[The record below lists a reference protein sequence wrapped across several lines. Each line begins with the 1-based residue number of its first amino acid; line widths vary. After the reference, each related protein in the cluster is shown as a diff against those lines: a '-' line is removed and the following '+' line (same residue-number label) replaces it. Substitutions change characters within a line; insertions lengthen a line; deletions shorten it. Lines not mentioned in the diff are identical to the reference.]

1 VLADYADALGMEQGR
16 TLTGKPFA
24 LIKQALAADAHNRK
38 ALALAATAELD
49 AQHVDAS
56 LGYWRQLLAELPPD
70 SDEAKQVTGIIDEIR
85 STASGKPAQG
95 PIAGAQ
101 PAAASAAGVSGT
113 VSVGPPLETKVAPTD
128 TVFIFAR
135 AVDGPRAPLAIMRV
149 TAKDLPK
156 TFTLDDSMGMGG
168 AKLSSAQNVRIEA
181 RVSKSGG
188 ATPQPGDLSGASAP
202 VKPGARD
209 VKVVI
214 DRVVQ

>member
-1 VLADYADALGMEQGR
+1 M
-16 TLTGKPFA
+16 
-24 LIKQALAADAHNRK
+24 
-38 ALALAATAELD
+38 
-49 AQHVDAS
+49 
-56 LGYWRQLLAELPPD
+56 
-70 SDEAKQVTGIIDEIR
+70 
-85 STASGKPAQG
+85 
-95 PIAGAQ
+95 
-101 PAAASAAGVSGT
+101 
-113 VSVGPPLETKVAPTD
+113 APTD

-149 TAKDLPK
+149 AAKDLPK
-156 TFTLDDSMGMGG
+156 AFTLDDSMGMGG

-188 ATPQPGDLSGASAP
+188 AAPQPGDLSGASAP